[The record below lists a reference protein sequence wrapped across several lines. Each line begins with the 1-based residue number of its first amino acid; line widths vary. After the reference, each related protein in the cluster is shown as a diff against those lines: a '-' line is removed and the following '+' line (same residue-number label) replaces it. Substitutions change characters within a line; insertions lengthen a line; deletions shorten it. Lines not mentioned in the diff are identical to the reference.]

1 MPSPWLMREIR
12 RQWALTPDEEV
23 RNAETTARA
32 IERLHAS
39 RPRETDTAAYR
50 AARRKDGDV

>member
-1 MPSPWLMREIR
+1 MREIK

-32 IERLHAS
+32 VERLHAS